1 VEGELFQKRQELIQP
16 IQEQMFQ
23 VLKDLAAQR
32 SYMVIFDK
40 AKDSSMLYTNPK
52 YDVSDRVIKELGYTP
67 GEMVGGGE
75 EEGEEKGKSLQ
86 DRMNDTLDK
95 GKDKLNERKEQVTN
109 RVNSGIKGGG
119 RPKQ

>member
-1 VEGELFQKRQELIQP
+1 
-16 IQEQMFQ
+16 M
-23 VLKDLAAQR
+23 LKDLAGQR
-32 SYMVIFDK
+32 QYMVIFDK
-40 AKDSSMLYTNPK
+40 AKDSNMLYTNPK

-67 GEMVGGGE
+67 GETVGGE
-75 EEGEEKGKSLQ
+75 EAEDDGEKGTSLQ

-95 GKDKLNERKEQVTN
+95 GKNQLNDRKEQVTN